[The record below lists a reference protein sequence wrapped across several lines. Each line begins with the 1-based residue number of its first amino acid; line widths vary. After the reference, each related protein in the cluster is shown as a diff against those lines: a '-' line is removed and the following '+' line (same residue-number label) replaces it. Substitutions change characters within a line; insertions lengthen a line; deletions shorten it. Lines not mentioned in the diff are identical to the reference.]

1 MPFLT
6 LLKKTTEKRSE
17 PSLFKDGK
25 VCLSLLGTWAG
36 PGWVAGKSTLLQA
49 SERGYGEIGGAIKPQ
64 GDAVVILGSHLH
76 SVNDPL
82 RGAVFERTGVGH

>member
-1 MPFLT
+1 M
-6 LLKKTTEKRSE
+6 LLQKGFETF
-17 PSLFKDGK
+17 LFKDGK

-49 SERGYGEIGGAIKPQ
+49 SKHDHDEIRGTYRPHY
-64 GDAVVILGSHLH
+64 DDDDTLGSHIH

-82 RGAVFERTGVGH
+82 RGAVFERTGVGN